1 MINERDTAM
10 TALRKRRGVYAT
22 PSPLVAFVVRSV
34 HLLLQSRFGKPAG
47 LADSTVCLLDPAAG
61 ALNFVLAAC
70 RHAATA
76 HRERG
81 GNVQG
86 LLSRHL
92 LAHFHGVELL
102 ASEHARGLVEIRRFL
117 EGQGFAGRRERFSFR
132 LADALAGPEVTSFE
146 PADQGRVPVL
156 LGNPPWCGHSANQ
169 GRWITSLLR
178 GYTLPDGREEEGYFR
193 VDGQALGERNSKW
206 LSDDSV
212 KFLRL
217 AQWRIDQAGEGIGA
231 FVVNH
236 NGLDAL
242 TFRGFRRSLM
252 GTFEEIYA
260 LDLHGNQRKRERAP
274 DGGPDENV
282 FSGVAQGAAILLLV
296 KRPGLPR
303 RVFRADLFGTR
314 KAKLRALGRGSVKT
328 TAWSEVQ
335 PRSPVYLFLA
345 GEARIEEEYRRGLAL
360 PEIFPIHSAGVI
372 TGRDALLTGLSR
384 RAFENRCELQD
395 GDGWRCKLTAYLA
408 RPFDV
413 RHLLYAPD
421 RLARPRRALMAHMGG
436 GANLGLIVARQC
448 KEEPGATVT
457 RWMAGHKAVSA
468 YDVSSVFPLYLRPEN
483 GGAANVAPELSWQL
497 AERYGRIPEPSEILG
512 YVYATLYNPCYRQRY
527 QDLLRRGFPRI
538 QFPQESGHFRRLA
551 GLGGELIALHLLEDE
566 RLRAS
571 PVRFLGDGSQPLG
584 TARKAVCDYRES
596 EGRLYVNEHGLC
608 FEGIEPDVWRF
619 RVGGYQVLSHWLQ
632 ARAGL
637 VLSYHQN
644 RDLRRIAE
652 ALRLTL
658 GVQSEIAGL
667 ADLESFRP
675 CLSQDPP

>member
-1 MINERDTAM
+1 MITERETAI
-10 TALRKRRGVYAT
+10 TAPMKRRGLYAT

-34 HLLLQSRFGKPAG
+34 HLLLQNRFRKPAG
-47 LADSTVCLLDPAAG
+47 LADPAVRLLDPAAG

-70 RHAATA
+70 RQAVAA

-81 GNVQG
+81 GNVQA

-92 LAHFHGVELL
+92 LPHFYGVELL
-102 ASEHARGLVEIRRFL
+102 ASEHARGRVEMRRFL
-117 EGQGFAGRRERFSFR
+117 ESLGFAGRRERFSFR
-132 LADALAGPEVTSFE
+132 LADALAGPEATSFE

-156 LGNPPWCGHSANQ
+156 IGNPPWRGHSANQ

-178 GYTLPDGREEEGYFR
+178 GYTLPDGREEEGYYR
-193 VDGQALGERNSKW
+193 VDGQALGERNPKW
-206 LSDDSV
+206 LSDDYV

-217 AQWRIDQAGEGIGA
+217 AQWKIDQAGEGIVA

-260 LDLHGNQRKRERAP
+260 LDLHGNQRKREKSP

-314 KAKLRALGRGSVKT
+314 KAKLRTLGRGSVET

-335 PRSPVYLFLA
+335 PRSPTFLFLA
-345 GEARIEEEYRRGLAL
+345 GVGRIEEEYRRGAAL
-360 PEIFPIHSAGVI
+360 PEIFPVHSAGVI
-372 TGRDALLTGLSR
+372 TGRDALLTGLDWRDFEDRPGLQAGEDWR
-384 RAFENRCELQD
+384 R
-395 GDGWRCKLTAYLA
+395 KLTVYLA

-421 RLARPRRALMAHMGG
+421 LLARPRRALMAHMES

-448 KEEPGATVT
+448 REEPGAMVT
-457 RWMAGHKAVSA
+457 RWIAGHKAVSA
-468 YDVSSVFPLYLRPEN
+468 YDVSSLFPLYLHPEN
-483 GGAANVAPELSWQL
+483 GGAANVAPELSRRL
-497 AERYGRIPEPSEILG
+497 AERYGKIPEPAEILG
-512 YVYATLYNPCYRQRY
+512 YVYAALYSPVYRSRY
-527 QDLLRRGFPRI
+527 GELLKRDFPRI
-538 QFPQESGHFRRLA
+538 QFPRESRHFCRLA
-551 GLGGELIALHLLEDE
+551 GLGGELIGLHLLEDE
-566 RLRAS
+566 RLRAA
-571 PVRFLGDGSQPLG
+571 PVRFVGDGGRPLG
-584 TARKAVCDYRES
+584 TVRKSVCDYRES

-608 FEGIEPDVWRF
+608 FEGVDPAVWAF
-619 RVGGYQVLSHWLQ
+619 RVGGYQVLSNWLQ

-644 RDLRRIAE
+644 RELRQIAE

-658 GVQSEIAGL
+658 RVQNEIAVAETL
-667 ADLESFRP
+667 VTN
-675 CLSQDPP
+675 